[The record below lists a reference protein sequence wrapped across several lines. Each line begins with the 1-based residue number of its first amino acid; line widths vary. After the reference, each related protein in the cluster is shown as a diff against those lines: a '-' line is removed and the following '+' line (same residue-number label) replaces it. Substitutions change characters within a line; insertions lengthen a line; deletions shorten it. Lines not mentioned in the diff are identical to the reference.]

1 MNIGYVKIFYP
12 TMATIHQNASG
23 LVPGR
28 GRGVSGDREP
38 ARCCVYTIVFA
49 WYVVSGVEV

>member
-1 MNIGYVKIFYP
+1 MIHCKI
-12 TMATIHQNASG
+12 TG

-38 ARCCVYTIVFA
+38 ARLIFIFDSIAIRLECLQNTLLSQHYLT
-49 WYVVSGVEV
+49 SGAEV

>member
-1 MNIGYVKIFYP
+1 MLNILSL
-12 TMATIHQNASG
+12 ATVHQNASG

-38 ARCCVYTIVFA
+38 ARWFLTTMIVPQS
-49 WYVVSGVEV
+49 SGTQDFNACRS

>member
-1 MNIGYVKIFYP
+1 MNGIAENTFVLQSLTCIKCQVP
-12 TMATIHQNASG
+12 G

-38 ARCCVYTIVFA
+38 ARLVNGHGQCHPVLSTN
-49 WYVVSGVEV
+49 